1 MVIIKHQGVILASAL
16 GRGAAAVAG
25 AWLLM
30 LGHAASSPFPD
41 QPKTTAAPRSA
52 ALAPVQRTACPL
64 QPAAAATGRKDGKF
78 SLQADLSGMTA
89 KNIAS
94 FIVLGK
100 EAAAAG
106 RPRDAEV
113 AFLMSCRVAD
123 KLKGMDSVESADAKY
138 QLGWLYAGLAL
149 EDGSA
154 RASRAELRRRAQRL
168 YADSLRTYLARYG
181 QAHEKSRFAA
191 EGLKALGQP
200 VRSAQEGTSPPSQAL
215 MPPSQAR
222 RNEAAQAA
230 LPAPHGPST
239 AAPPGPSFDCAK
251 ARSMPEKMICSDA
264 ELARLDRELGRVYAR
279 AKSAAADGA
288 AFGRQ
293 NSEEWRRRE
302 ATCRDRECLLRW
314 YANRHDQLMHVIE
327 GPKQEPAP
335 STVSR

>member
-1 MVIIKHQGVILASAL
+1 MVIIKRQGVSLASAV

-41 QPKTTAAPRSA
+41 QPKGAAAPQSA
-52 ALAPVQRTACPL
+52 ALTPVQRAACPL
-64 QPAAAATGRKDGKF
+64 QPAATVAGRKDGKF
-78 SLQADLSGMTA
+78 TLQTDFSGMTA
-89 KNIAS
+89 SNIAS

-154 RASRAELRRRAQRL
+154 RASRAELRRRAERL
-168 YADSLRTYLARYG
+168 YADSLQTYQAKYG

-200 VRSAQEGTSPPSQAL
+200 VGSAQEGTSKPSQAS
-215 MPPSQAR
+215 MPPSRPR

-230 LPAPHGPST
+230 SPAPGEPG
-239 AAPPGPSFDCAK
+239 AAASPGPSFDCAK
-251 ARSMPEKMICSDA
+251 ARSMPEKMICSNA

-279 AKSAAADGA
+279 AKNAASDGA
-288 AFGRQ
+288 AFRRQ

-302 ATCRDRECLLRW
+302 AMCRDRECLLRW
-314 YANRHDQLMHVIE
+314 YANRHDQLMNIMQ
-327 GPKQEPAP
+327 GQEPAP